1 MSVQAVSALVDSMGC
16 PLALVAVS
24 AAWFVSVQ
32 LNYSAPPS
40 RVAFAMLTGDH
51 P

>member
-1 MSVQAVSALVDSMGC
+1 MGVQAVSALVDSMGH

-24 AAWFVSVQ
+24 TAQFVQ
-32 LNYSAPPS
+32 LNHSVHPS
-40 RVAFAMLTGDH
+40 RVAFALLTRSH